1 MGVENFENFILI
13 GDKLNTKDGMTI
25 QMYES
30 DTERTDI
37 DNAELLVNFV
47 SVFQDIFNG
56 KDSI

>member
-13 GDKLNTKDGMTI
+13 GDKLHTRDGMTI
-25 QMYES
+25 QICES
-30 DTERTDI
+30 DTETTDI

>member
-25 QMYES
+25 QMYAS
-30 DTERTDI
+30 DTEKTDI
-37 DNAELLVNFV
+37 DNAELMVNFV
-47 SVFQDIFNG
+47 IVFQYIFNG

>member
-25 QMYES
+25 QMYAS
-30 DTERTDI
+30 DTETTDI